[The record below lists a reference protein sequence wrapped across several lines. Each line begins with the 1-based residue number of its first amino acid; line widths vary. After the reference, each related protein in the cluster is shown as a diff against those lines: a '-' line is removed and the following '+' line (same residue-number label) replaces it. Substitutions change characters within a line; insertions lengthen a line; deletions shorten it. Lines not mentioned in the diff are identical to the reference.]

1 MKVILFT
8 LAAVQTLYGSEQACE
23 NWDFAVVS
31 KALTASLKKWNGRS
45 ATDCYF
51 TNTRC
56 NVNAIIPKGERLLQV
71 DLIFDV
77 QETTR
82 RQDAKNDPAECRLK
96 SLPDAKS
103 ATCTSWVMFEAGK
116 IQNVEVKCSEPV
128 SPNSIPTPSI
138 APASTPTPTP
148 TPSIA
153 PASTPTPT
161 PTPSIAPASTPTPTP
176 TPSLAPAS
184 TPIPTPTPSLT
195 PASTPTPTPTP
206 SIAPASTPTPT
217 PTPSIAPASTPTS
230 SSSSSS
236 ESSESSEETERV
248 MNYKRNRKNPGLKV
262 REHAWNKRKHNSK
275 RRNYKPGGN
284 KPDRTRGRGNPRQGT
299 RDYYP
304 KRIYKLNSRGRRSWQ
319 W

>member
-96 SLPDAKS
+96 SLPDA
-103 ATCTSWVMFEAGK
+103 
-116 IQNVEVKCSEPV
+116 
-128 SPNSIPTPSI
+128 
-138 APASTPTPTP
+138 
-148 TPSIA
+148 
-153 PASTPTPT
+153 
-161 PTPSIAPASTPTPTP
+161 
-176 TPSLAPAS
+176 
-184 TPIPTPTPSLT
+184 
-195 PASTPTPTPTP
+195 
-206 SIAPASTPTPT
+206 
-217 PTPSIAPASTPTS
+217 
-230 SSSSSS
+230 
-236 ESSESSEETERV
+236 